1 MDSSFGVLDAF
12 ALVVF
17 AILIAVAVIVIVKLL
32 ASKNLIENN
41 PELRCPCADN
51 QHSSKCWNRCF
62 ANPKGHL
69 T

>member
-1 MDSSFGVLDAF
+1 
-12 ALVVF
+12 
-17 AILIAVAVIVIVKLL
+17 VIVIVKLL

-41 PELRCPCADN
+41 PEFRCPCADN